1 MNEKLRM
8 TIIYSVLAFFGLGMI
23 IPFIWMLSTSL
34 MTQAEFNKHESTYIP
49 RETFYEWTPGTITPS
64 DKMSEATVGADV
76 PSATRFGKQ
85 KVILVIDKG
94 ETSVIHTLDK
104 DGKIVM
110 EYLSVP
116 SSQVKKVTKIP
127 SLHWANYAKAFKK
140 VPFGLYFANT
150 LYVSFLSLIGVL
162 ITSMLAAYAFARMEF
177 TGRDFFFYLFLSMMM
192 VPEPIYLISSYVLL
206 DKIHWLDTYQA
217 LIVPWCVNIFTI
229 FLFRQHFKSLPKELF
244 DAAAIDG
251 CSTFGMLWRIMIPLS
266 KPIIATASV
275 FSLIGSWN
283 SFMWPLVMTN
293 RPELRVLQ
301 VVLSYFNQEASM
313 QTSLLMAAS
322 TFSIVPILI
331 LFFLAQKQIIA
342 SYAKAGL
349 KD

>member
-8 TIIYSVLAFFGLGMI
+8 SIIYTVLSVFGLVMI
-23 IPFIWMLSTSL
+23 VPFIWMISTAL
-34 MTQAEFNKHESTYIP
+34 MTQSEFNKHESTFIP
-49 RETFYEWTPGTITPS
+49 KEEYHVWDDGS
-64 DKMSEATVGADV
+64 V
-76 PSATRFGKQ
+76 KQ
-85 KVILVIDKG
+85 KVLFVMDKG
-94 ETSVIHTLDK
+94 DISIVHLLDK
-104 DGKIVM
+104 DGKIVE
-110 EYLSVP
+110 EYKEAP
-116 SSQVKKVTKIP
+116 RSQVTKVKKVP
-127 SLHWANYAKAFKK
+127 SFHWANFLKAFKK
-140 VPFGLYFANT
+140 VPFGIYFANT
-150 LYVSFLSLIGVL
+150 LYVSFISLIGVL

-177 TGRDFFFYLFLSMMM
+177 IGRDFFFYLFLSMMM

-206 DKIHWLDTYQA
+206 DKINWLDTYQA

-229 FLFRQHFKSLPKELF
+229 FLFRQHFKSLPQELF

-251 CSTFGMLWRIMIPLS
+251 CGTFGILWRIMIPLS
-266 KPIIATASV
+266 KPIIATASI

-301 VVLSYFNQEASM
+301 VGLSYFNQEAST
-313 QTSLLMAAS
+313 QTTLLMAAS

-331 LFFLAQKQIIA
+331 LFFMAQKQIIA

>member
-1 MNEKLRM
+1 MNEKIRM
-8 TIIYSVLAFFGLGMI
+8 SIIYTVLTVFGLGMI
-23 IPFIWMLSTSL
+23 VPFIWMISTSL
-34 MTQAEFNKHESTYIP
+34 MTQSEFNKHESTFIP
-49 RETFYEWTPGTITPS
+49 KEQYHVWQTP
-64 DKMSEATVGADV
+64 E
-76 PSATRFGKQ
+76 GKQ
-85 KVILVIDKG
+85 KVLLVTQKG
-94 ETSVIHTLDK
+94 ETSIVHILDK
-104 DGKIVM
+104 DGNIVK
-110 EYLSVP
+110 EYQAAP
-116 SSQVKKVTKIP
+116 SSQIKLIKKLP
-127 SLHWANYAKAFKK
+127 SLHWNNYVKAFKK
-140 VPFGLYFANT
+140 VPFATYFANT

-177 TGRDFFFYLFLSMMM
+177 TGREFFFYLFLSMMM

-217 LIVPWCVNIFTI
+217 LIIPWCVNIFTI
-229 FLFRQHFKSLPKELF
+229 FLFRQHFKSLPQELF

-251 CSTFGMLWRIMIPLS
+251 CSTFGMLWRIMLPLS
-266 KPIIATASV
+266 KPIIATASI

-301 VVLSYFNQEASM
+301 VGLSYFNQEAST
-313 QTSLLMAAS
+313 QTTLLMAAS

-331 LFFLAQKQIIA
+331 LFFMAQKQIIA